1 MFKKIKEIVN
11 KILWFGRI
19 KCSSCERG
27 ELRNM
32 YPNAEGLG
40 SIEFYKCDKCGYETI
55 FYN

>member
-32 YPNAEGLG
+32 YPNTEGLG